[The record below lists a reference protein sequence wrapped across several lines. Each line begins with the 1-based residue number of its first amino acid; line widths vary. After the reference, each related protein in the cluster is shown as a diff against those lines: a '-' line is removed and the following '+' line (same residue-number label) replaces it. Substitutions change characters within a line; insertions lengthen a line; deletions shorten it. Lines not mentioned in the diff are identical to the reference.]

1 MEFFRPSTNFAHPN
15 NRLTTDS
22 LESSSEVQYSLT
34 SLDSFGELLPIMQ
47 SRRNPRA
54 ARRSTKV
61 AYHAL
66 PAWKLQDAKAR
77 FSQVVREALE
87 HGPQRVTLHGKDAV
101 VILSAEAYGRL
112 APAAAQPSLHMLLS
126 RSPLRDLDFEHGSV
140 RPPVRD
146 VEL

>member
-1 MEFFRPSTNFAHPN
+1 
-15 NRLTTDS
+15 
-22 LESSSEVQYSLT
+22 
-34 SLDSFGELLPIMQ
+34 MQ

-66 PAWKLQDAKAR
+66 PAWKLQDAKAH
-77 FSQVVREALE
+77 FSQLVREALA

-112 APAAAQPSLHMLLS
+112 APAAAQPSLHVLLS
-126 RSPLRDLDFEHGSV
+126 RSPLRDLDFERESV

-146 VEL
+146 IEL

>member
-1 MEFFRPSTNFAHPN
+1 
-15 NRLTTDS
+15 
-22 LESSSEVQYSLT
+22 
-34 SLDSFGELLPIMQ
+34 MQ
-47 SRRNPRA
+47 FRRNPHA
-54 ARRSTKV
+54 AGRSTNV

-101 VILSAEAYGRL
+101 VILSAEAYRRL
-112 APAAAQPSLHMLLS
+112 APAAAQPSLRVLLS
-126 RSPLRDLDFEHGSV
+126 RSPLRDFDFDHESV
-140 RPPVRD
+140 RSPVRD